1 MQSNGTPFRSWR
13 LLLGALLLVAV
24 PAHAQNAPDA
34 PDARENTTEQPA
46 QTDAPPVSPPVAQP
60 ESSPPTA
67 GTPPSTTPPVDY
79 RPSEAISEDN
89 SVSFPIDI

>member
-1 MQSNGTPFRSWR
+1 MQSKGTPYRSWR
-13 LLLGALLLVAV
+13 LLLGALLLVAL
-24 PAHAQNAPDA
+24 PAYAQDAPDA
-34 PDARENTTEQPA
+34 PDARENTTEKSA
-46 QTDAPPVSPPVAQP
+46 QTNTPPASPPVAQP

-67 GTPPSTTPPVDY
+67 DTPPPTTPPVDY